1 MAGFKNFSKL
11 KNGATFTMNGEHFVK
26 IDRLWYQSIENR
38 SLGQM
43 MMDVTT
49 DVKINTGSDN
59 TPTKPMVDCSAKIV
73 DVNNKLVKPP
83 SSQQMAKDFREARQ
97 RKTAKKAPAK
107 KAARKTTKRK
117 R

>member
-11 KNGATFTMNGEHFVK
+11 KNGATFTINGEHFVK

-49 DVKINTGSDN
+49 DAKINVGGEG
-59 TPTKPMVDCSAKIV
+59 TPAKPMVDCSAKIV
-73 DVNNKLVKPP
+73 DVNNNLVKPP

-107 KAARKTTKRK
+107 KAKKTAKRK